1 MAELL
6 GRPDYRQPACERG
19 LLWCPGWAPWS
30 HTDFTNDIVLVRLA
44 GRPLP
49 PTRKIAPISVG
60 SQLVSPGSFFVRSLP
75 NDHIKGTVSQ
85 DFQPLF
91 FWSKTLPGH
100 HIKRQK
106 RFRDI
111 VRFREDI
118 HEKCVSAK
126 SLTTLT
132 CCCCC

>member
-49 PTRKIAPISVG
+49 TTRKIAPISVG
-60 SQLVSPGSFFVRSLP
+60 SHLLSPGSFFVRSLP
-75 NDHIKGTVSQ
+75 NEHIKRTVSQ
-85 DFQPLF
+85 DFRPLF
-91 FWSKTLPGH
+91 FWSINSLWAPHKQAKTVSRYFSFSRRYPRRMC
-100 HIKRQK
+100 IR
-106 RFRDI
+106 I
-111 VRFREDI
+111 VVDYADMM
-118 HEKCVSAK
+118 SA
-126 SLTTLT
+126 
-132 CCCCC
+132 